1 MTVVRFFAVGVFF
14 VSAFLA
20 VVFLAGAFLAAGLSV
35 DSSFTSRRSSRS
47 ICLRSSL
54 SSSAAASPACAT
66 APRAL
71 WSILVFAS
79 MTLLSASVMRGF
91 LLSSSTS
98 RVTASSPRPASRFTI
113 PPSLGFLLAIRSLR
127 SVSKGPYPH
136 LRGG

>member
-1 MTVVRFFAVGVFF
+1 VVRFFAVGAFF

-20 VVFLAGAFLAAGLSV
+20 VVLLATGLAADLSV
-35 DSSFTSRRSSRS
+35 DSSFASRRSSRS

-79 MTLLSASVMRGF
+79 MTLLSASVTRGF
-91 LLSSSTS
+91 FPSSSTS
-98 RVTASSPRPASRFTI
+98 RVTASSPRPASRFTT
-113 PPSLGFLLAIRSLR
+113 PPSLGFLLAMKSLR